1 MQQRII
7 KGGNAYFF
15 RNLLKKK
22 VANGISTR
30 IPSNI
35 AYTHHESH
43 LSAQVEPFNRLEKQL
58 DIFSSFTPN
67 FNAHGFVSCR
77 IVALIIK
84 PDHAR

>member
-43 LSAQVEPFNRLEKQL
+43 LSAPVEPFNRLEKQI
-58 DIFSSFTPN
+58 DN
-67 FNAHGFVSCR
+67 FFLHSQLQCSWFCQLQDCSA
-77 IVALIIK
+77 
-84 PDHAR
+84 DHQAR